1 MSGFNWVEDLS
12 SGVRKALMEKARI
25 KAFQDGATIYAQ
37 GDSVTD
43 VFQII
48 SGEIRQCI
56 LTEDGQEVLMYIYR
70 PGDLVGDSS
79 VVDGDPYS
87 VTILSRGEV
96 KTRAWSI
103 KDFAVLRSTYPEI
116 EAAISAQSSRR
127 LRSSLKLLEEL
138 LTQPVAARVASR
150 FFRLAEMIGAS
161 GDGIGLPLSQADIGL
176 MVGSTR
182 QSVNRVI
189 TELRKLKL
197 IETNYGKVFVKDP
210 EGLKRYISEHQRHG
224 RIDTSDH

>member
-12 SGVRKALMEKARI
+12 SGVRKALLEKARI
-25 KAFQDGATIYAQ
+25 KSFQDGTTIYAQ
-37 GDSVTD
+37 GDPVTD

-48 SGEIRQCI
+48 TGEIRQCI

-79 VVDGDPYS
+79 VVDDDPYA
-87 VTILSRGEV
+87 VTILCRGEV
-96 KTRAWSI
+96 TTRAWSI
-103 KDFAVLRSTYPEI
+103 KEFAALRSTYPEI

-127 LRSSLKLLEEL
+127 LRSALKLLEEL

-150 FFRLAEMIGAS
+150 FFRLSEMIGAS
-161 GDGIGLPLSQADIGL
+161 GDDVDLPLSQADIGL

-182 QSVNRVI
+182 QSVNRVV

-197 IETNYGKVFVKDP
+197 IETDYGKVVVKDS

-224 RIDTSDH
+224 RGDTTDH